1 MKMKI
6 ARNKQWIFKTKTK
19 YEWSQFIWNKKTRI
33 YYQSIEIEINL
44 NGNYC

>member
-1 MKMKI
+1 MNEVSLFEIQK
-6 ARNKQWIFKTKTK
+6 
-19 YEWSQFIWNKKTRI
+19 KKTRI